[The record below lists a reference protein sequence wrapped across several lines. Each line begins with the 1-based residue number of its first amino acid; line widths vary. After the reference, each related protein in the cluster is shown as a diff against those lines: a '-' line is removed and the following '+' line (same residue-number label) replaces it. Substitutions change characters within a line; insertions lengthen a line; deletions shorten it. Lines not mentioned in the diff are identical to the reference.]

1 MSFSL
6 DIKNFAEKTERN
18 IQDVKTSVAIDLFA
32 AIIKSTPVG
41 NPKYWQTPK
50 APKGY
55 VGGRLRGNWQVS
67 TGRPILT
74 TIPRIDPNGNDTKKE
89 MEQEVQKSVGDQTI
103 YMTNN
108 LPYAVRVE
116 YGHSSQQRPEGMVRV
131 NILAFENA
139 IAEAIRNLPK

>member
-1 MSFSL
+1 MNFSL
-6 DIKNFAEKTERN
+6 DIKDFAEKTSRN
-18 IQDVKTSVAIDLFA
+18 IQDVKAEVASDLFG

-41 NPKYWQTPK
+41 NSKYWQNPK

-55 VGGRLRGNWQVS
+55 VGGRLRGNWQTS
-67 TGRPILT
+67 INTPILT
-74 TIPRIDPNGNDTKKE
+74 TTPRIDPNGNDTIKE
-89 MEQEVQKSVGDQTI
+89 MQQEVQKAVGDQTI

-116 YGHSSQQRPEGMVRV
+116 YGHSRQQRPEGMVRV